1 MIGYPEAPKAW
12 WLTRHMAR
20 VSGVSLPR
28 AVVEGWLKRDELA
41 EIVSRC
47 AGCAKGATCEIWLAS
62 SGRALRMPDFCPN
75 RHDIEALA
83 G

>member
-20 VSGVSLPR
+20 VSGVNLPR

-41 EIVSRC
+41 DIVSRC
-47 AGCAKGATCEIWLAS
+47 AGCGKGTPCESWLAT

-75 RHDIEALA
+75 RHDIEALV